1 MPLDSN
7 EELAPPA
14 FRREH
19 LHLKDSPILSA
30 NESVAVEQLLA
41 STSSKSLDNNN
52 HSRAGRNAAV
62 EFVDN
67 RVETDLSAGKRV
79 F

>member
-14 FRREH
+14 FRRGH

-41 STSSKSLDNNN
+41 STSSKSLDNN

-62 EFVDN
+62 EFVGN
-67 RVETDLSAGKRV
+67 RMETDLNAGKRV